1 MAVNIFF
8 IYMPDIIIY
17 SFTVAICFIS
27 GLFSIFYI
35 QDNKRGNLWFGIFLI
50 SLGFALLSK
59 AIWDE
64 KIYTAYSHIIP
75 LSEMSR
81 FVIAPAFYLS
91 TWHYTHLSKMA
102 WCKILLHFIPTLLFL
117 LFISFPYFFSA
128 TTISAVFNRTLNN
141 IMRIIMITAVPL
153 QIIIY
158 WIISYR
164 LLQKHTQSILLFSSQ
179 SKSRNLSWFS
189 SILFWF
195 LIIIL
200 ISFSHKF
207 YDIQPITALSPLLYL
222 SLVLFMV
229 YNLLKQKEVF
239 MTSKSDNLLL
249 ENVITQY
256 KTASDKTSRLSPEDI
271 LHYKT
276 ALDNLLSVEEI
287 YTDPEI
293 NLSSLAEKTG
303 LSMNDLSYLINTSY
317 KMNFYGL
324 INNYRIEKVKQMLL
338 NEKYSHLTILGVA
351 YESGFTSKSTFN
363 DLFKKYTG
371 ITPREYVKNNS

>member
-1 MAVNIFF
+1 
-8 IYMPDIIIY
+8 
-17 SFTVAICFIS
+17 
-27 GLFSIFYI
+27 
-35 QDNKRGNLWFGIFLI
+35 
-50 SLGFALLSK
+50 
-59 AIWDE
+59 
-64 KIYTAYSHIIP
+64 
-75 LSEMSR
+75 
-81 FVIAPAFYLS
+81 
-91 TWHYTHLSKMA
+91 
-102 WCKILLHFIPTLLFL
+102 
-117 LFISFPYFFSA
+117 
-128 TTISAVFNRTLNN
+128 
-141 IMRIIMITAVPL
+141 
-153 QIIIY
+153 
-158 WIISYR
+158 
-164 LLQKHTQSILLFSSQ
+164 
-179 SKSRNLSWFS
+179 
-189 SILFWF
+189 
-195 LIIIL
+195 
-200 ISFSHKF
+200 
-207 YDIQPITALSPLLYL
+207 
-222 SLVLFMV
+222 
-229 YNLLKQKEVF
+229 